1 MNWNTYLFDPLSP
14 LVLRTGRP
22 FDNQAGDPVSLD
34 FPLPTTVAGAFRTTF
49 GDYKNWIFSE
59 KTNDLKRISVHGPLA
74 VAIDGEELT
83 PLFPKPADAV
93 YLRNAQQKTEVC
105 HLQPERLKDGE
116 ITDLPHHNLNPVF
129 LQKKGKFK
137 PDCGSTWWSSEV
149 FLKWLAEPSSMKT
162 ATALLGWSGP
172 ERELRTH
179 VAIDGK
185 TFGAEK
191 SRLFQTEGM
200 DFGSCRRDG
209 VCYGGWHNRRY
220 GLVANVGR
228 ENMDEI
234 PTDFC
239 RLGGEGRMC
248 AIKSVAKAWPVLQGE
263 LKKKIVAAKTV
274 RLILATPALFANGWK
289 PGWLDGNLT
298 GTPPGFPD
306 IKLTLRSVVCPRWQP
321 ISGWDFK
328 TRKTRAVR
336 RMVPAGSV
344 YWFDVV
350 EGEEKLPDLWLQPI
364 NDAEQDGRDG
374 FGLVT
379 IGIWEK

>member
-34 FPLPTTVAGAFRTTF
+34 FPLPTTMAGAFRTTF
-49 GDYKNWIFSE
+49 GDHNDWVFSE
-59 KTNDLKRISVHGPLA
+59 KTDELKSISVHGPLA
-74 VAIDGEELT
+74 VAIDNEKLT

-93 YLRNAQQKTEVC
+93 YLRDEQKKTEVY

-116 ITDLPHHNLNPVF
+116 ITDLPHHGLNPVF
-129 LQKKGKFK
+129 LQKEGKFK
-137 PDCGSTWWSSEV
+137 PDRGSTWWNNEV
-149 FLKWLAEPSSMKT
+149 FLQWLAGPSLMKT
-162 ATALLGWSGP
+162 ELELLGWNGP

-179 VAIDGK
+179 VAIDRK
-185 TFGAEK
+185 TFAAEK

-200 DFGSCRRDG
+200 DFGPCRRDRE
-209 VCYGGWHNRRY
+209 CYSGWYSRRY
-220 GLVANVGR
+220 GLMAHVGQ
-228 ENMDEI
+228 EDKDDI
-234 PTDFC
+234 SADFC

-248 AIKSVAKAWPVLQGE
+248 AIKSVADVWPVLQGD
-263 LKKKIVAAKTV
+263 LKEKIVAAKAV
-274 RLILATPALFANGWK
+274 RLILATPALFADGWK
-289 PGWLDGNLT
+289 PGWLDDNLT
-298 GTPPGFPD
+298 GTPPDFPD
-306 IKLTLRSVVCPRWQP
+306 IKLTLRSFVCPRWQP
-321 ISGWDFK
+321 ISGWDLK

-350 EGEEKLPDLWLQPI
+350 EGGEKLPDLWLQPI
-364 NDAEQDGRDG
+364 NDAAQDGRDG